1 MQKSSELL
9 LANKEDLAKT
19 IVLEAGKPLKQAR
32 SEIDRSAQTFLIA
45 AEEAKRIH
53 GEGVPVEA
61 APGSE
66 NRLAFTIKVP
76 VGVVGA
82 ISPLISH

>member
-1 MQKSSELL
+1 M